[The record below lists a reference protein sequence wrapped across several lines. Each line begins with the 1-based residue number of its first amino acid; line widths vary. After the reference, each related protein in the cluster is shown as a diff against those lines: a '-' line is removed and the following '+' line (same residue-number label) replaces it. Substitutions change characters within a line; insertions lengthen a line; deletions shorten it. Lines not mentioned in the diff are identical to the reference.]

1 MFFFQMLFRLPYPP
15 PSPPLLFFFLML
27 FRLAWLGPPLA
38 LVSLVVGVARKHGSW
53 TIAVTVGG
61 LFGAYLLVMLCL
73 WACLACTRFRAYRR
87 YVSRHG
93 GTPALPSAGF
103 GANGLAGGDDQTA
116 VIAPVEV
123 AIDVQM
129 TCVEIAPGIAQSTP
143 ERLESD
149 AA

>member
-1 MFFFQMLFRLPYPP
+1 M
-15 PSPPLLFFFLML
+15 FFFLML

-103 GANGLAGGDDQTA
+103 GANGRASGDDQTG

-123 AIDVQM
+123 AVDVQI
-129 TCVEIAPGIAQSTP
+129 TRVEIAPEIALSTP